1 MSVGTRGHCPSC
13 RHRLSPFAVECPV
26 CGLSLSRQSLPRPL
40 LFQASALQH
49 PSVPTEPRLH
59 AISTPA
65 LGRVSP
71 VAVMEPAPVWPEQP
85 SPQLADI
92 PEPLPTPELPE
103 TSFWPLVRVEFT
115 EMLLLAS
122 LNGLFVILASLLCRA
137 PVGRTYGELWPFLI
151 PVHLCLSWAFV
162 MVPMALT
169 GQSPMMGPRGLLL
182 DTSQPEKRLAFS
194 IFHLVSVCLFPI
206 SFLCMVLTPEH
217 RTLAELL
224 TGQEILA
231 RPLSR
236 LR

>member
-1 MSVGTRGHCPSC
+1 
-13 RHRLSPFAVECPV
+13 
-26 CGLSLSRQSLPRPL
+26 
-40 LFQASALQH
+40 
-49 PSVPTEPRLH
+49 
-59 AISTPA
+59 
-65 LGRVSP
+65 
-71 VAVMEPAPVWPEQP
+71 
-85 SPQLADI
+85 
-92 PEPLPTPELPE
+92 
-103 TSFWPLVRVEFT
+103 
-115 EMLLLAS
+115 MLLLAL
-122 LNGLFVILASLLCRA
+122 LNGLFVFLASLLCRA
-137 PVGRTYGELWPFLI
+137 SVTRTYSELWPFLV

-194 IFHLVSVCLFPI
+194 IFHLLSVSLFPL

-224 TGQEILA
+224 TGQEILT